1 MSRYEV
7 DGRYMCN
14 DVSRKDMG
22 LTSPE
27 IGGNDW
33 RGQTGQYEWGVV
45 DGGRLVR
52 ATCIN
57 ISRKGRG
64 LKIVTLK

>member
-1 MSRYEV
+1 
-7 DGRYMCN
+7 MCN

-33 RGQTGQYEWGVV
+33 RGQTGQDKWGVV
-45 DGGRLVR
+45 EGGRLVR
-52 ATCIN
+52 ATCCSD
-57 ISRKGRG
+57 ISEGSWAENCNTQ
-64 LKIVTLK
+64 VSQ